1 MASLYDTSAMSAL
14 NEDAYIN
21 KLYDGTLDSQKKALQ
36 QGYDNSVKQLTT
48 GQQATQQQGANYVK
62 RAYVEGQRSS
72 GHLQKSTPSIST
84 PGLGNGG
91 GSAQARLTMGNQQ
104 QKNVSA
110 LTSQQAL
117 ADQEYERQRKL
128 LAEKYEAQIKQAQ
141 ADNDMV
147 RAQALYDA
155 AKAEEEQL
163 RSLRES
169 AASLMAGK
177 GDMSITN
184 AIAQGVAVTPDT
196 TSPTWD
202 GVLKNEEDI
211 NKIYD
216 AKLESQKQEAE
227 ISHKESM
234 SELDAKQDAA
244 VRETDK
250 NLTNAY
256 VDALKKNKNY
266 QEVQN
271 AYGQGSGASIRAR
284 LARETGL
291 TEKLTDLRKLQMSKD
306 ADTELKKADLT
317 HALGETISKAQGE
330 IDKERNEKLYDAAE
344 DEEQALVEE
353 QKTIGNLLAKQN
365 NYSVL
370 GRLYGL
376 TQDQIDRLQGT
387 GAYAPVYYGGGG
399 GYYSGG
405 GGNGGGG
412 GDTGGSGGGI
422 VGANPSI
429 IGLGQGPISSQNLQ
443 SQIASGNVTAVN
455 NGGKVTYISTPQSP
469 VSNNAGI
476 TVQLA
481 NAGKPHYSASSS
493 ASANKSS
500 GGVVSKV
507 VNAVKNWLSK

>member
-1 MASLYDTSAMSAL
+1 MASLYDTSATKAL

-48 GQQATQQQGANYVK
+48 GQQGTQKQTSDYVK

-91 GSAQARLTMGNQQ
+91 GSAQARLVMANQQ
-104 QKNVSA
+104 QANVSA
-110 LTSQQAL
+110 LNSQQAV

-163 RSLRES
+163 RAFRQT
-169 AASLMAGK
+169 AGTLMQSK
-177 GDMSITN
+177 GDNSIID
-184 AIAQGVAVTPDT
+184 AIARGDAIQRDT

-202 GVLKNEEDI
+202 SVLKNEESI

-216 AKLESQKQEAE
+216 AQIESARQEAQ
-227 ISHKESM
+227 ITHDKELSDL
-234 SELDAKQDAA
+234 EARQDAA

-256 VDALKKNKNY
+256 VDALRKNQNY

-291 TEKLTDLRKLQMSKD
+291 TEKLTDLRRLQLGKD
-306 ADTELKKADLT
+306 AGYEVDKVGLADTLGGKIADAQKTADKK
-317 HALGETISKAQGE
+317 
-330 IDKERNEKLYDAAE
+330 RNEELYSAAE
-344 DEEQALVEE
+344 KEEQALIAE
-353 QKTIGNLLAKQN
+353 QKAIGELLSKQN
-365 NYSVL
+365 NWSVL
-370 GRLYGL
+370 GKLYGL

-387 GAYAPVYYGGGG
+387 GRYAPVSYGGGG
-399 GYYSGG
+399 GGGGSGG
-405 GGNGGGG
+405 GGGG
-412 GDTGGSGGGI
+412 GDDEGYYQGWSNKTLQAMANKGIANYEANRTPLSSAAKQELAKPTVVRGS
-422 VGANPSI
+422 S
-429 IGLGQGPISSQNLQ
+429 SSQ
-443 SQIASGNVTAVN
+443 
-455 NGGKVTYISTPQSP
+455 KY
-469 VSNNAGI
+469 
-476 TVQLA
+476 
-481 NAGKPHYSASSS
+481 
-493 ASANKSS
+493 
-500 GGVVSKV
+500 
-507 VNAVKNWLSK
+507 VK

>member
-1 MASLYDTSAMSAL
+1 MASLYDTSATKAL

-48 GQQATQQQGANYVK
+48 GQQGTQKQTSDYVK

-91 GSAQARLTMGNQQ
+91 GSAQARLVMANQQ
-104 QKNVSA
+104 QANVSA
-110 LTSQQAL
+110 LNSQQAV

-169 AASLMAGK
+169 AAALMATK
-177 GDMSITN
+177 DDNSIYD
-184 AIAQGVAVTPDT
+184 AIARGDAVQRDT
-196 TSPTWD
+196 TTPTWD
-202 GVLKNEEDI
+202 GVLKNEESI

-216 AKLESQKQEAE
+216 AQIESARQEAQ
-227 ISHKESM
+227 IAHDKEVSDL
-234 SELDAKQDAA
+234 EAKQQAA

-256 VDALKKNKNY
+256 VDALRKNQNY

-291 TEKLTDLRKLQMSKD
+291 TDKLTDLRTLQMDKD
-306 ADTELKKADLT
+306 VGYEVKKAAAAD
-317 HALGETISKAQGE
+317 ALGEKIATAQKTADE
-330 IDKERNEKLYDAAE
+330 KRNAALYEAAE
-344 DEEQALVEE
+344 KEEQNLVAD
-353 QKTIGNLLAKQN
+353 QQLVGNQLAKN
-365 NYSVL
+365 GDYTML
-370 GRLYGL
+370 ARLYGL
-376 TQDQIDRLQGT
+376 TPEQLALLTPNSAGL
-387 GAYAPVYYGGGG
+387 
-399 GYYSGG
+399 SGG
-405 GGNGGGG
+405 GGWSVKGGG
-412 GDTGGSGGGI
+412 GDVYDQIKTAIKQGKPYADVLKAIVANNSSLTAQQVNELKNANNENGYKEVQRATVTNPSGGN
-422 VGANPSI
+422 AENSAYW
-429 IGLGQGPISSQNLQ
+429 SSQKTQAYTNP
-443 SQIASGNVTAVN
+443 GAVN
-455 NGGKVTYISTPQSP
+455 TTAQKVAAAYTDKGARENSAYWSTR
-469 VSNNAGI
+469 
-476 TVQLA
+476 
-481 NAGKPHYSASSS
+481 K
-493 ASANKSS
+493 
-500 GGVVSKV
+500 
-507 VNAVKNWLSK
+507 

>member
-128 LAEKYEAQIKQAQ
+128 LSEKYEAQIKQAQ

-163 RSLRES
+163 RTFRQT
-169 AASLMAGK
+169 AATLMQAK
-177 GDMSITN
+177 GDNSIID
-184 AIAQGVAVTPDT
+184 AIARGDAVQRDT
-196 TSPTWD
+196 TSTTWD
-202 GVLKNEEDI
+202 SVLKNEESI

-216 AKLESQKQEAE
+216 AQIESARQEAQ
-227 ISHKESM
+227 IAHDKEVSDL
-234 SELDAKQDAA
+234 EAKQQAA

-256 VDALKKNKNY
+256 VNALRKNQNY

-284 LARETGL
+284 MARETEL
-291 TEKLTDLRKLQMSKD
+291 TDKLTDLRRLQLGKD
-306 ADTELKKADLT
+306 AGYEVDKVTLADSLGGKIAEAQKTADKK
-317 HALGETISKAQGE
+317 
-330 IDKERNEKLYDAAE
+330 RNEELFSAAE
-344 DEEQALVEE
+344 KEEQALVEE
-353 QKTIGNLLAKQN
+353 QKTIGNLLSKQN
-365 NYSVL
+365 NWSVL
-370 GRLYGL
+370 GKLYGL
-376 TQDQIDRLQGT
+376 TQDQIDRLLGT

-399 GYYSGG
+399 GSGG
-405 GGNGGGG
+405 GSGGGG
-412 GDTGGSGGGI
+412 GDDEGYYKGWT
-422 VGANPSI
+422 NKE
-429 IGLGQGPISSQNLQ
+429 LQ
-443 SQIASGNVTAVN
+443 AKA
-455 NGGKVTYISTPQSP
+455 
-469 VSNNAGI
+469 NAGI
-476 TVQLA
+476 AAYEAKGNNL
-481 NAGKPHYSASSS
+481 S
-493 ASANKSS
+493 ASAKKELSTPTVVRGSS
-500 GGVVSKV
+500 SSQKY
-507 VNAVKNWLSK
+507 VK

>member
-1 MASLYDTSAMSAL
+1 MASLYDTSATKAL

-48 GQQATQQQGANYVK
+48 GQQNTQKQTSDYVK

-72 GHLQKSTPSIST
+72 GYLQKSTPSIST

-91 GSAQARLTMGNQQ
+91 AGAQARLAMGNQQ
-104 QKNVSA
+104 QRNVSA
-110 LTSQQAL
+110 LNNQQAV
-117 ADQEYERQRKL
+117 AEREYERQRKL

-147 RAQALYDA
+147 RAQTLYDA

-196 TSPTWD
+196 ASPTWD

-227 ISHKESM
+227 IAHKESM
-234 SELDAKQDAA
+234 SELDAQQEAA

-291 TEKLTDLRKLQMSKD
+291 TEKLTDLRKLQLGKD
-306 ADTELKKADLT
+306 AETELKKADLT
-317 HALGETISKAQGE
+317 HALGETISKAQGD
-330 IDKERNEKLYDAAE
+330 IDKERNQELYDAAE
-344 DEEQALVEE
+344 DEEQALIEE
-353 QKTIGNLLAKQN
+353 QKTVGNLLAKQN

-370 GRLYGL
+370 GKLYGL
-376 TQDQIDRLQGT
+376 SQDQIHRLQGT
-387 GAYAPVYYGGGG
+387 GAYAPVSYGGGG
-399 GYYSGG
+399 GYSGRGGGGGGGGYSGG
-405 GGNGGGG
+405 GGG
-412 GDTGGSGGGI
+412 GGSGGDDDTGSGGTF
-422 VGANPSI
+422 VGANPTI
-429 IGLGQGPISSQNLQ
+429 IPNLGQGPISSENLQ
-443 SQIASGNVTAVN
+443 RQIASGKVIATTNA
-455 NGGKVTYISTPQSP
+455 NGGITYNKAPTST
-469 VSNNAGI
+469 AGI
-476 TVQLA
+476 TMQLA
-481 NAGKPHYSASSS
+481 NAGKPVYTA
-493 ASANKSS
+493 
-500 GGVVSKV
+500 
-507 VNAVKNWLSK
+507 AVLPPRLPMR

>member
-128 LAEKYEAQIKQAQ
+128 LADKYEAQIKQAQ

-169 AASLMAGK
+169 AAALMATK
-177 GDMSITN
+177 GDNSIYD
-184 AIAQGVAVTPDT
+184 AIARGDAVQRDT
-196 TSPTWD
+196 TTPTWD
-202 GVLKNEEDI
+202 GVLKNEESI

-216 AKLESQKQEAE
+216 AQIESARQEAQ
-227 ISHKESM
+227 IAHDKEVSDL
-234 SELDAKQDAA
+234 EAKQQAA

-256 VDALKKNKNY
+256 VDALRKNQNY
-266 QEVQN
+266 QEVQT
-271 AYGQGSGASIRAR
+271 AYGQGTGAAIRAR
-284 LARETGL
+284 LAREAGL
-291 TEKLTDLRKLQMSKD
+291 TDKLTDLRTLQMDKD
-306 ADTELKKADLT
+306 AGYEVKKAAAAD
-317 HALGETISKAQGE
+317 ALGEKITTAQKTADE
-330 IDKERNEKLYDAAE
+330 KRNAALYEAAE
-344 DEEQALVEE
+344 KEEQNLVAD
-353 QKTIGNLLAKQN
+353 QQLVGNQLAKN
-365 NYSVL
+365 GDYTML
-370 GRLYGL
+370 ARLYGL
-376 TQDQIDRLQGT
+376 TPQQLALFIPNSAGL
-387 GAYAPVYYGGGG
+387 
-399 GYYSGG
+399 SGG
-405 GGNGGGG
+405 GGWSVKGGG
-412 GDTGGSGGGI
+412 GDVYDQIKTAIQQGKPYADVLKAIVANNSSLTAQQVNELKNANNENGYKEVQRATVTNPSGGN
-422 VGANPSI
+422 AENSAYWSSQKTQAYTNPSTVKTTATKAAA
-429 IGLGQGPISSQNLQ
+429 
-443 SQIASGNVTAVN
+443 ASIDKGARENSA
-455 NGGKVTYISTPQSP
+455 YWSTR
-469 VSNNAGI
+469 
-476 TVQLA
+476 
-481 NAGKPHYSASSS
+481 K
-493 ASANKSS
+493 
-500 GGVVSKV
+500 
-507 VNAVKNWLSK
+507 